1 MFAKLFAQFCGI
13 FSCVWFLLL
22 AFDKKIKKINITIT
36 KATIL
41 IRVLAELVVVVGVMK
56 METPKIVVM
65 SFFVILHQSANQTTI
80 FTEQN
85 LFKQLL
91 KQLSAIR

>member
-1 MFAKLFAQFCGI
+1 
-13 FSCVWFLLL
+13 
-22 AFDKKIKKINITIT
+22 
-36 KATIL
+36 
-41 IRVLAELVVVVGVMK
+41 

-65 SFFVILHQSANQTTI
+65 SFFVILHQTANQTAI

-85 LFKQLL
+85 LFKQQL